1 MPPAD
6 PEGDDPRPG
15 TRTIEVPQARPV
27 ASHWRTFPLFWIV
40 PLIAILIGLTLL
52 IRGLSEEGATIQ
64 IRFKN
69 AEGLEAGKTKIKFK
83 SVEIGEVKS
92 IRLDDDLH
100 SVIVTAL
107 MSSDAGKLLVADT
120 RFWVV
125 RPRVTGGQISGLGT
139 LLSGA
144 YIGMDIGKSAETQHQ
159 FTGLETAPSVTTDE
173 PGREF
178 VLHTSDLGS
187 LDIGS
192 PVYYRRSQV
201 GQVTGVELDPDGG
214 ALTLRIFVRS
224 PYEHLVTRNAR
235 FWHASGLDVTL
246 DATGVSVHT
255 QSLISVLLGGIA
267 FRLPEDG
274 ALGGV
279 AEPESQFFLYQT
291 ETQAMRR
298 TDAEITPLLAYFTE
312 SIRGLAVG
320 APVDFRGLTIGEVK
334 SIDVQF
340 DAQRARARFAVR
352 LGLYVDQLDGA
363 PRPTGKKVE
372 AHQELLNEAIAHG
385 LKAQLRTANLLTG
398 QRFVALDFMNANGA
412 PAPSSIRLAVPFG
425 EIPTVSGGIE
435 DLQLAL
441 TDMAK
446 KIDKVPFGEIAQD
459 LRDTM
464 AVLQRTLNDT
474 DAVMQ
479 QVHGEIAP
487 ELTQALSAAKQA
499 MSGAQKLLAQDAPAQ
514 QDLREALRQLART
527 AESLRELTDMLQRHP
542 EALLRGRPSDLDK
555 ASP

>member
-1 MPPAD
+1 
-6 PEGDDPRPG
+6 
-15 TRTIEVPQARPV
+15 
-27 ASHWRTFPLFWIV
+27 
-40 PLIAILIGLTLL
+40 
-52 IRGLSEEGATIQ
+52 
-64 IRFKN
+64 
-69 AEGLEAGKTKIKFK
+69 
-83 SVEIGEVKS
+83 
-92 IRLDDDLH
+92 
-100 SVIVTAL
+100 
-107 MSSDAGKLLVADT
+107 
-120 RFWVV
+120 
-125 RPRVTGGQISGLGT
+125 
-139 LLSGA
+139 
-144 YIGMDIGKSAETQHQ
+144 
-159 FTGLETAPSVTTDE
+159 
-173 PGREF
+173 
-178 VLHTSDLGS
+178 
-187 LDIGS
+187 
-192 PVYYRRSQV
+192 
-201 GQVTGVELDPDGG
+201 
-214 ALTLRIFVRS
+214 
-224 PYEHLVTRNAR
+224 
-235 FWHASGLDVTL
+235 
-246 DATGVSVHT
+246 
-255 QSLISVLLGGIA
+255 
-267 FRLPEDG
+267 
-274 ALGGV
+274 
-279 AEPESQFFLYQT
+279 
-291 ETQAMRR
+291 
-298 TDAEITPLLAYFTE
+298 
-312 SIRGLAVG
+312 
-320 APVDFRGLTIGEVK
+320 
-334 SIDVQF
+334 
-340 DAQRARARFAVR
+340 
-352 LGLYVDQLDGA
+352 
-363 PRPTGKKVE
+363 VE